1 MHLRRV
7 PSTLSLAALASLFT
21 TSTAHAYLDPG
32 TASLILQGIIGAI
45 GAGIVTLGI
54 YWNKFTGLFRRKTDD
69 EESGAPP
76 AETKRH

>member
-1 MHLRRV
+1 MHLRSLPAV
-7 PSTLSLAALASLFT
+7 LSLAGLASIYT

-54 YWNKFTGLFRRKTDD
+54 YWQKFTGLFRRKNDD
-69 EESGAPP
+69 DTPDTQAGQE
-76 AETKRH
+76 

>member
-1 MHLRRV
+1 MLLKRFT
-7 PSTLSLAALASLFT
+7 PILFIACLASIFT

-54 YWNKFTGLFRRKTDD
+54 YWQKFTGLFRRKRDD
-69 EESGAPP
+69 DSPGTPP
-76 AETKRH
+76 TETKSR

>member
-1 MHLRRV
+1 MQPKRL
-7 PSTLSLAALASLFT
+7 PTILSLAGLASIFT

-54 YWNKFTGLFRRKTDD
+54 YWQKFTGLFRRKNDDDATDT
-69 EESGAPP
+69 PP
-76 AETKRH
+76 AENKSH

>member
-1 MHLRRV
+1 MHLRNL
-7 PSTLSLAALASLFT
+7 PAILSLAGLASFFT

-54 YWNKFTGLFRRKTDD
+54 YWQKFTGLFRRKSDD
-69 EESGAPP
+69 DVSETPP
-76 AETKRH
+76 AGTEPR